1 MGIIAK
7 LFGKKKFRFRS
18 AITGKWVSAAFAK
31 ANPRETV
38 RELIK
43 E

>member
-7 LFGKKKFRFRS
+7 LFGKKRWRFRS
-18 AITGKWVSAAFAK
+18 AITGKWVSASYAK

-38 RELIK
+38 RELVK
-43 E
+43 